1 MPFDSRR
8 YRPINSVDFPQRR
21 WPNQRLTA
29 APRWCSVD
37 LRDGNQALVEP
48 MGSDRKLR
56 LFEHLVRIGYKEIEV
71 GFPAASQTD
80 FDFVRMLI
88 DGGHVPEDVTIQ
100 VLVQA
105 REPLIARTFEAI
117 RGARRVIVH
126 LYNSTSTVQRRVVFG
141 MTPEAVRDLAVRGTQ
156 WVKSRALELVGT
168 EVVFEYS
175 PESFTGTELDVA
187 VAICDAVVD
196 AWDPSPEHKMIINL
210 PATVEMTTPNVYADQ
225 IEWMI
230 GHLARRSSVVVS
242 VHAHNDRG
250 CAVAATELALLAGAE
265 RVEGT
270 LFGNGERTGN
280 VDLVT
285 LAMNL
290 YSQGIDPEIDFSN
303 LAETVRVYEECCRLV
318 VPPRH
323 PYAGELVFTAFSG
336 SHQDAIRKGL
346 EALSNQT
353 HAAWEVP
360 YLPIDPSDLG
370 RKYEPLVRI
379 NSQSG
384 KGGIAFVLER
394 SAGYRVPKGLAIE
407 FSRVIQRITDGTGK
421 ELRPE
426 AVVAAF
432 DEEYLVAGPDAPE
445 VSCEIHRRTEE
456 LCEVSGVVRYKGEE
470 RRVQGA
476 GNGPIDAFL
485 KGFNRAF
492 GVELHCVDYSEHA
505 LDEREDAKA
514 ISYVQLRMG
523 DRVKYGVGIAN
534 DISIASLRAV
544 VSAATR
550 FGATLSARAN
560 ESRAGFASE
569 LSS

>member
-8 YRPINSVDFPQRR
+8 YRANNSVDVPERR
-21 WPNQRLTA
+21 WPSQRLTA
-29 APRWCSVD
+29 APRWCSVN

-48 MGSDRKLR
+48 MGSNRKLR

-141 MTPEAVRDLAVRGTQ
+141 MSPDAVRDLAVRGTQ
-156 WVKSRALELVGT
+156 WVKSRARELTDT

-187 VAICDAVVD
+187 VAICNAVVD
-196 AWDPSPEHKMIINL
+196 AWDPSPERKMILNL
-210 PATVEMTTPNVYADQ
+210 PATVEVTTPNVYADQ

-230 GHLARRSSVVVS
+230 GHLARRASVIVS
-242 VHAHNDRG
+242 VHAHNNRG

-290 YSQGIDPEIDFSN
+290 YSQGIDPKVDFSDM
-303 LAETVRVYEECCRLV
+303 AETVRVYEECCRLV

-336 SHQDAIRKGL
+336 S
-346 EALSNQT
+346 
-353 HAAWEVP
+353 
-360 YLPIDPSDLG
+360 
-370 RKYEPLVRI
+370 
-379 NSQSG
+379 QSG
-384 KGGIAFVLER
+384 R
-394 SAGYRVPKGLAIE
+394 DS
-407 FSRVIQRITDGTGK
+407 
-421 ELRPE
+421 
-426 AVVAAF
+426 
-432 DEEYLVAGPDAPE
+432 
-445 VSCEIHRRTEE
+445 
-456 LCEVSGVVRYKGEE
+456 
-470 RRVQGA
+470 
-476 GNGPIDAFL
+476 
-485 KGFNRAF
+485 
-492 GVELHCVDYSEHA
+492 
-505 LDEREDAKA
+505 
-514 ISYVQLRMG
+514 
-523 DRVKYGVGIAN
+523 
-534 DISIASLRAV
+534 
-544 VSAATR
+544 
-550 FGATLSARAN
+550 
-560 ESRAGFASE
+560 
-569 LSS
+569 